1 MCYRSV
7 MAEDAPITPADPPLP
22 EDDSL
27 PKSAESTSSAYVCP
41 NCAQAVEVDANS
53 IEPFM
58 QCPHCGGQFAIMVD
72 EPTAVDDDTREA
84 DERAQ
89 DAELDGMKIRQLSNA
104 RRALIRLRTY
114 LFIACVLGA
123 VGGVQL
129 VIKAV
134 QRIRH
139 ERVWDLRTIGFI
151 AFAAACFMLAVYFLN
166 RMLEMN
172 RELRRPLLEDPT
184 TPPDFSMLSDGS
196 QHARD
201 LEDVR

>member
-1 MCYRSV
+1 

-22 EDDSL
+22 EDESAYDSE
-27 PKSAESTSSAYVCP
+27 ESTPGAYVCP
-41 NCAQAVEVDANS
+41 QCDRAVEVNPDS
-53 IEPFM
+53 VEPFM
-58 QCPHCGGQFAIMVD
+58 QCPHCGGQFAIIVD
-72 EPTAVDDDTREA
+72 EPASVDPETREA
-84 DERAQ
+84 DEWAR
-89 DAELDGMKIRQLSNA
+89 DAELDGLKIRQLSNA

-114 LFIACVLGA
+114 LFIACVLGT

-134 QRIRH
+134 QRVRH
-139 ERVWDLRTIGFI
+139 EHVWDLRTIGFI
-151 AFAAACFMLAVYFLN
+151 AFAAVCFMLAVYFLN
-166 RMLEMN
+166 RMAEMN

-201 LEDVR
+201 LEDIR

>member
-1 MCYRSV
+1 
-7 MAEDAPITPADPPLP
+7 MAEDAPITPADSPLP
-22 EDDSL
+22 HGDSS
-27 PKSAESTSSAYVCP
+27 PDSAESTSIAYICP
-41 NCAQAVEVDANS
+41 QCDQTVEVDANS

-58 QCPHCGGQFAIMVD
+58 HCPHCGGQFAIIVD
-72 EPTAVDDDTREA
+72 EPAEVDDETREA

-129 VIKAV
+129 VIKAM
-134 QRIRH
+134 QRVRH
-139 ERVWDLRTIGFI
+139 EHVWDLRTIGFI
-151 AFAAACFMLAVYFLN
+151 AFAAVCFMLATYFLN

-201 LEDVR
+201 LEDIR